1 MFAVGTGFQPG
12 KREGHPASSPERRCS
27 ASTHELVERLSH
39 EIRCLEAIDAGLQ
52 GLPHIDMT
60 GHEPDFARLV
70 QDRIDRL
77 REIMEELEG
86 GDHEAA
92 TTPSVPSPTAS
103 RPAWMQ
109 RAAMQIASQLP
120 IERDAAREVLE
131 ITRELVATMHRE
143 PAKGAS

>member
-1 MFAVGTGFQPG
+1 MSINLQRVA
-12 KREGHPASSPERRCS
+12 
-27 ASTHELVERLSH
+27 ERLNH
-39 EIRCLEAIDAGLQ
+39 EIKCLYAIDAGLQ

-86 GDHEAA
+86 GDHEAV
-92 TTPSVPSPTAS
+92 TPSPPSPTGD

-109 RAAMQIASQLP
+109 RAAMQIVTQLP
-120 IERDAAREVLE
+120 IEQHEALKVLE
-131 ITRELVATMHRE
+131 ITRELLATMHPQ
-143 PAKGAS
+143 PAKGGA